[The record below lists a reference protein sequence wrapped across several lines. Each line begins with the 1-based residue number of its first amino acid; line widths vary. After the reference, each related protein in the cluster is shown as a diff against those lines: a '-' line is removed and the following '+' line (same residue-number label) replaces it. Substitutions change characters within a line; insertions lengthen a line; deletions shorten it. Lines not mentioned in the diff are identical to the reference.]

1 MKRIGIILCTMF
13 ALELLGLT
21 ALTSLNSE
29 AEAGKKL
36 SFRRHIWPTFR
47 RYCVRCHKPRWKG
60 RGKKRKK
67 IKAAGGLNLK
77 TWRVAYKNIV
87 DQPSKQAQEGYNIV
101 TTSEPALSYLYYKLV
116 GNHKNPNVKGKG
128 KRMPS
133 KRRRLAAW
141 RINRI
146 VKWIQQGAKK

>member
-1 MKRIGIILCTMF
+1 MKRLGIILCTMA
-13 ALELLGLT
+13 ALELLGFVGVT
-21 ALTSLNSE
+21 SLTSQ
-29 AEAGKKL
+29 AEARKY
-36 SFRRHIWPTFR
+36 SFRRHVWPTIR
-47 RYCVRCHKPRWKG
+47 RYCVKCHKPKWKG

-67 IKAAGGLNLK
+67 VIAGGLNLK
-77 TWRVAYKNIV
+77 NWKIAYKSMV

-101 TTSEPALSYLYYKLV
+101 TSGEPALSYIYYKLV

-128 KRMPS
+128 KRMPP
-133 KRRRLAAW
+133 KRRIAAW